1 MHGLIWREDRHYV
14 AMDNNSE
21 WSSEKGRRKEEWM
34 KAVGNIH
41 SYPPRR
47 KQYPKLQLVRG
58 RIAGKEDERGGKEIH
73 TCTKWGRKYSVRP
86 EGNRIKCCHPE
97 GILTRSF

>member
-47 KQYPKLQLVRG
+47 KQYPKLQLVRE
-58 RIAGKEDERGGKEIH
+58 RIAGKEDERGERKYTHAQNGEESILLDQKEI
-73 TCTKWGRKYSVRP
+73 G
-86 EGNRIKCCHPE
+86 
-97 GILTRSF
+97 